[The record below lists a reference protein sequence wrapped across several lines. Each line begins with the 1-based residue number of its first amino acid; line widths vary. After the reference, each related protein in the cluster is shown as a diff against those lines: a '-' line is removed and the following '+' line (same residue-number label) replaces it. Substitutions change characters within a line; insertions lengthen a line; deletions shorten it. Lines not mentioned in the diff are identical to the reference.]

1 MPDIKTAADLR
12 FTKTRNIFCQTGR
25 RPYKKIKFKRILFLA
40 LMSLTLVDCAS
51 VQMADPAKDAQ
62 AKQFTAK
69 PDVAGIYIYR
79 NESMGTALKMDIDL
93 AGKPLGLSAAKTY
106 FYAEVQLGMHKITS
120 KTENTVEIGID
131 EIAGKL
137 YYVWQEVKMGILSV
151 RSKLQLV
158 DEATVQA
165 GVNECKLAAPLP

>member
-1 MPDIKTAADLR
+1 M
-12 FTKTRNIFCQTGR
+12 
-25 RPYKKIKFKRILFLA
+25 FKRILLHA
-40 LMSLTLVDCAS
+40 LMTLSLVGCAS

-79 NESMGTALKMDIDL
+79 NESMGAALKMDIDL
-93 AGKPLGLSAAKTY
+93 DGKPLGQSAAKTY
-106 FYAEVQLGMHKITS
+106 FYAEVQPGNHKITS
-120 KTENTVEIGID
+120 KTENTVDLSID
-131 EIAGKL
+131 AVAGKL
-137 YYVWQEVKMGILSV
+137 YYVWQEVKMGILSA

-158 DEATVQA
+158 DEATGQA